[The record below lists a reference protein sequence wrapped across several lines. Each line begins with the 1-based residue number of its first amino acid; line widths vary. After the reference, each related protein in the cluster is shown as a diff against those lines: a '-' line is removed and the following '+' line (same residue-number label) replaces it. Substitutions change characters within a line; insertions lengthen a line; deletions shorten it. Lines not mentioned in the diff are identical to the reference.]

1 MSLRCI
7 IFDMD
12 GTLTETNRLIFDSFN
27 FIVKKYRG
35 HTMPDHEITA
45 LFGPPEEGALARIVE
60 GKQLETAM
68 REYLEFY
75 RSHHGSLAR
84 LIPGMKDVLDDVR
97 RKGRHLAL
105 FTGKGTHTTAI
116 TLEEFGLTSYFDLV
130 VTGND
135 VREHKPSAEGLHKIL
150 KHFNLRPREAL
161 MVGDAVADVKAA
173 QEAGIPIAAVL
184 WDSYG
189 RDRVLRMKTD
199 HVFHEVSEFHRWLN
213 KKLEEPHHVA

>member
-1 MSLRCI
+1 
-7 IFDMD
+7 MD

-45 LFGPPEEGALARIVE
+45 LFGPPEEGALARIVDE
-60 GKQLETAM
+60 PQLQSAM
-68 REYLEFY
+68 QEYLEFY
-75 RSHHGSLAR
+75 RAHHESLAR
-84 LIPGMKDVLDDVR
+84 LIPGIRDVLDHVR

-105 FTGKGTHTTAI
+105 FTGKGRHTTDI
-116 TLEEFGLTSYFDLV
+116 TLEKFGLRSYFDLV

-135 VREHKPSAEGLHKIL
+135 VREHKPSAEGLRTIL
-150 KHFNLRPREAL
+150 SHFNLEPDEAL

-184 WDSYG
+184 WDSYAK
-189 RDRVLRMKTD
+189 DRVLSMRTD
-199 HVFHEVSEFHRWLN
+199 HVFHNVHDFHLWLI
-213 KKLEEPHHVA
+213 KKLEEPLHVA